1 MSIMDRVKNHI
12 SDNRGKY
19 GAAAGAGAMYGASK
33 IDSPLVNQAGFNILA
48 KGQNLA
54 LDVADKIDPRA
65 TVALNDL
72 GMHKIRQ
79 EDIDA
84 SNALY
89 NSGVAKFI
97 NPNPIDMVN
106 ANEHSTEVYN
116 KAMAAK
122 ASAQDALVNAKNQG
136 QDYIDQGVNYI
147 KGLNPFTENTSTIPI
162 KDTILENTIT
172 DIFSNIKKYFSDN
185 ISKKKL
191 DDVKIVKNN
200 IKNNSNNA
208 YIKKLNENDA
218 ELALE
223 FLKTLG
229 TKLNINS
236 IKDLIKTSLCMLIIE
251 ENDNITYI
259 TGFLALQ
266 LIKDKNLYLV
276 SYSVIPNS
284 DKNAIKILKNLIK
297 TGFNISTGVSNKEQF
312 NKFISLGFK
321 KVNKDI
327 PDLEALLILESYQ
340 PEKTMK
346 IEIKKALLEGYT
358 PEEITE
364 GIIRNNA
371 MNSFNSNTNYLLD
384 GSGRVIGLLPFGMV
398 PGAIMSGIAGYKVGT
413 HGKTGAGAAVG
424 ALIGKNGA
432 MGALSA
438 EDEDIRL
445 RDIYRP
451 KNIAINATHG
461 TLIGAG
467 VGGLTGGPVG
477 ALGGAAIGGTLGMVS
492 PAIQYGIGKVGGK
505 AGNYFSK

>member
-1 MSIMDRVKNHI
+1 MSALINRVKDHI

-33 IDSPLVNQAGFNILA
+33 IDSPLLNQAGFNVLA

-97 NPNPIDMVN
+97 NPNPVDMVN

-136 QDYIDQGVNYI
+136 QDYIDQGVNYV
-147 KGLNPFTENTSTIPI
+147 KGLNPFTENTI
-162 KDTILENTIT
+162 
-172 DIFSNIKKYFSDN
+172 
-185 ISKKKL
+185 
-191 DDVKIVKNN
+191 
-200 IKNNSNNA
+200 
-208 YIKKLNENDA
+208 
-218 ELALE
+218 
-223 FLKTLG
+223 
-229 TKLNINS
+229 
-236 IKDLIKTSLCMLIIE
+236 
-251 ENDNITYI
+251 
-259 TGFLALQ
+259 
-266 LIKDKNLYLV
+266 
-276 SYSVIPNS
+276 
-284 DKNAIKILKNLIK
+284 
-297 TGFNISTGVSNKEQF
+297 
-312 NKFISLGFK
+312 
-321 KVNKDI
+321 
-327 PDLEALLILESYQ
+327 
-340 PEKTMK
+340 PEKTIK

-371 MNSFNSNTNYLLD
+371 MNSFDSNNNYVLD
-384 GSGRVIGLLPFGMV
+384 GSGRIIGLLPFGMV
-398 PGAIMSGIAGYKVGT
+398 PGAIMGGIAGYKVGT

-432 MGALSA
+432 MGALST
-438 EDEDIRL
+438 EDDDIRL

-451 KNIAINATHG
+451 KNIAINATYG
-461 TLIGAG
+461 TLGGAA

-477 ALGGAAIGGTLGMVS
+477 ALGGAAIGGTLGMVG
-492 PAIQYGIGKVGGK
+492 PAIQYGIGKAGGK